1 MKQYTFLLFLA
12 LAVSLSAQEYSVND
26 VPNPR
31 TTGTN
36 NFVSNPDG
44 ILSYAT
50 VEQINATLQSL
61 ETDTKAEIN
70 VVMLNSIGS
79 KDIFDF
85 GVQLFNKWGIGK
97 EKLDN
102 GLLILFVL
110 DQRTVR
116 FEVGYGLEGI
126 LPDGICKRIQTQAM
140 IPEFKNGDYDAG
152 ILAGVEWAAAYIR
165 QEPVPEENVSSSFII
180 TTNSVAITIIVIYL
194 ITMIILFLEEKK
206 KIKKITD
213 NPSLTSNKQRY
224 KTYTDAK
231 SKSIEGCL
239 LFGSGCM
246 LPFLGSFIL
255 LFAGAHIWAIGLAV
269 LLIPATFVPLSIY
282 QSKWKKKFRR
292 QPFPCPSCDKEI
304 NVLPKKENNKYLDPQ
319 ANLETALKSVYTD
332 VFLCEDCGKTIIYK
346 YDNAHSKYKKCSQ
359 CGTVAMHVTKTVT
372 IIRATYQSGGLKQE
386 TYICKYCLHQ
396 KTEEKKTP
404 RLNSSSGGSS
414 GRSGSGGSSSSRS
427 SGGRSGGGG
436 SSSRW

>member
-1 MKQYTFLLFLA
+1 MKRYAFLLFLT
-12 LAVSLSAQEYSVND
+12 LAVSLSAQEYSVDD

-31 TTGTN
+31 TTDVN

-44 ILSYAT
+44 ILSYAA
-50 VEQINATLQSL
+50 VEQINAALQSL

-70 VVMLNSIGS
+70 VVMLNSIGNE
-79 KDIFDF
+79 DIFDF
-85 GVQLFNKWGIGK
+85 GVRLFNKWGIGK
-97 EKLDN
+97 KDLDN

-140 IPEFKNGDYDAG
+140 VPEFKNGDYDAG
-152 ILAGVEWAAAYIR
+152 ILAGVEQAAAYIR
-165 QEPVPEENVSSSFII
+165 QEPVPEEDVSSSFII
-180 TTNSVAITIIVIYL
+180 TTNSVVITVIVIYL
-194 ITMIILFLEEKK
+194 IMMIILFLREKK
-206 KIKKITD
+206 KVKKITD

-224 KTYTDAK
+224 KIYTDTK

-239 LFGSGCM
+239 LFGNGCM

-255 LFAGAHIWAIGLAV
+255 LFVGAYIWIWLAV

-282 QSKWKKKFRR
+282 KRKWKKKFRR
-292 QPFPCPSCDKEI
+292 QPFPCPSCGKKI

-319 ANLETALKSVYTD
+319 ANLETTLKSVYTD

-346 YDNAHSKYKKCSQ
+346 YNNAHSKYKKCSQ

-414 GRSGSGGSSSSRS
+414 GGSGSGGSSSSS

-436 SSSRW
+436 SSSSW